1 MSITTESAKA
11 PAYEILSQLKKTFQ
25 SFALGWDAFLARW
38 SPNNAP
44 QSFTFQCAYCGD
56 QSSSALSDITIV
68 DSGVQLKCESCE
80 RPTIVGLF
88 TVVEY
93 GRACNVLAGKR

>member
-1 MSITTESAKA
+1 MSITIKSAKA
-11 PAYEILSQLKKTFQ
+11 PAYEILSNLKTIFQ
-25 SFALGWDAFLARW
+25 HFGLGWDAFLARW
-38 SPNNAP
+38 SPKNQP
-44 QSFTFQCAYCGD
+44 QTFRFECAYCGD
-56 QSSSALSDITIV
+56 CSVANDVEFL

>member
-1 MSITTESAKA
+1 MPLNIESAKT

-25 SFALGWDAFLARW
+25 GFVLNWDAFLARW
-38 SPNNAP
+38 AP
-44 QSFTFQCAYCGD
+44 KNKPQTFRFECAYCGD
-56 QSSSALSDITIV
+56 SSIANDVEFL

>member
-1 MSITTESAKA
+1 MSLTTQSAKA

-25 SFALGWDAFLARW
+25 SFVLNWDAFLARW
-38 SPNNAP
+38 AP
-44 QSFTFQCAYCGD
+44 KNEPQTFHFECAYCGD
-56 QSSSALSDITIV
+56 DSVANGVEFL
-68 DSGVQLKCESCE
+68 DSGVQLKCESCN